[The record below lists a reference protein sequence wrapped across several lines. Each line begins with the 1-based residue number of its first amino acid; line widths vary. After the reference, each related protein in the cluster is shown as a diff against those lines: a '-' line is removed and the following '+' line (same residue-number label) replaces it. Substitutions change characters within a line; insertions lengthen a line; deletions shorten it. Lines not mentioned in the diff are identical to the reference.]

1 MEKGKYKK
9 KRKKYQIDREIEDVC
24 NRFEDADAL
33 KKDFEE
39 VKKIVENHYF
49 DLPKHFKET
58 VAFTFYAKMIAS
70 TAIGMHFALR
80 VLENKEAKEID
91 KILGYTTNYPK
102 ASADNT
108 IKRPTQRNL
117 KILMGIIETLGHRLK
132 KFRTPWEDVTTN
144 YRIDVN
150 KHIIDSFE
158 LFGYHF
164 EENET
169 VLEETEVTSQ
179 NTPSDQETLE
189 QENVV
194 KISLNGET
202 LFLPQNATMFEFLK
216 AVKTRTE
223 QEVTVTRMIET
234 EIEL

>member
-1 MEKGKYKK
+1 MAKGKYKK
-9 KRKKYQIDREIEDVC
+9 KRKKYQIDREIENVC
-24 NRFEDADAL
+24 NRFEDADDL

-39 VKKIVENHYF
+39 AKKIVENHYF

-91 KILGYTTNYPK
+91 EILGYTTNYPK

-117 KILMGIIETLGHRLK
+117 KILMGIIEALGNRLK

-164 EENET
+164 EEET
-169 VLEETEVTSQ
+169 TQ
-179 NTPSDQETLE
+179 NTLSFSE
-189 QENVV
+189 QKMEEEGLV
-194 KISLNGET
+194 KVSLNGEVV
-202 LFLPQNATMFEFLK
+202 FLDKNATMFEFLK
-216 AVKTRTE
+216 AVKERTE
-223 QEVTVTRMIET
+223 QTVTVTRMVET

>member
-1 MEKGKYKK
+1 MAKGKYKN

-33 KKDFEE
+33 KKDFAEA
-39 VKKIVENHYF
+39 KKIVKNNYF
-49 DLPKHFKET
+49 GFPKHFKET

-80 VLENKEAKEID
+80 VLENKEAKEVD
-91 KILGYTTNYPK
+91 EILGYTINYPK
-102 ASADNT
+102 VSADNT

-117 KILMGIIETLGHRLK
+117 KILMGIIEALGHRLK
-132 KFRTPWEDVTTN
+132 KFKTPWEDVTTN

-150 KHIIDSFE
+150 KHLIDSFE

-164 EENET
+164 EEET
-169 VLEETEVTSQ
+169 TQ
-179 NTPSDQETLE
+179 NTLSFSEPKMEEEGL
-189 QENVV
+189 V
-194 KISLNGET
+194 KVSLNGEVV
-202 LFLPQNATMFEFLK
+202 FLDKNATMFEFLK
-216 AVKTRTE
+216 AVKTRTG

-234 EIEL
+234 EVEL

>member
-1 MEKGKYKK
+1 MAKGKYKK
-9 KRKKYQIDREIEDVC
+9 KRKKYQIDREIENVC

-39 VKKIVENHYF
+39 AKKIVENHYF
-49 DLPKHFKET
+49 DIPKYFKET

-117 KILMGIIETLGHRLK
+117 KILMGIIEALGHRLK

-164 EENET
+164 EEET
-169 VLEETEVTSQ
+169 TQ
-179 NTPSDQETLE
+179 NTLSFSE
-189 QENVV
+189 QKAEEEGLV
-194 KISLNGET
+194 KVSLNGEVV
-202 LFLPQNATMFEFLK
+202 FLDKNATMFEFLK
-216 AVKTRTE
+216 AVKERTE
-223 QEVTVTRMIET
+223 QTVTVTRMVET

>member
-1 MEKGKYKK
+1 MAKGKYKK
-9 KRKKYQIDREIEDVC
+9 KRKKYQIDREIENVC

-39 VKKIVENHYF
+39 AKKIVENHYF

-91 KILGYTTNYPK
+91 EILGYTTNYPK

-117 KILMGIIETLGHRLK
+117 KILMGIIEALGNRLK

-164 EENET
+164 EEET
-169 VLEETEVTSQ
+169 TQ
-179 NTPSDQETLE
+179 NTLSFSE
-189 QENVV
+189 QKVEEEGLV
-194 KISLNGET
+194 KVSLNGEVV
-202 LFLPQNATMFEFLK
+202 FLDKNATMFEFLK
-216 AVKTRTE
+216 AVKERTK
-223 QEVTVTRMIET
+223 QTVTVTKMIET

>member
-1 MEKGKYKK
+1 MAKGKYKK
-9 KRKKYQIDREIEDVC
+9 RQKKYQIDREIENVC

-39 VKKIVENHYF
+39 AKKIVENHYF

-70 TAIGMHFALR
+70 TAIGMHFALS
-80 VLENKEAKEID
+80 VLEKKEAKKID
-91 KILGYTTNYPK
+91 EILGYTTNYPK
-102 ASADNT
+102 ASAENT

-117 KILMGIIETLGHRLK
+117 KILMGIIGALGHRLK

-158 LFGYHF
+158 MFGYTF
-164 EENET
+164 EDDEA
-169 VLEETEVTSQ
+169 VVKETEDVSQ
-179 NTPSDQETLE
+179 NTTIGQEVME
-189 QENVV
+189 QEAVV
-194 KISLNGET
+194 KVSLNGET
-202 LFLPQNATMFEFLK
+202 LFLPQNATMLEFLK

-223 QEVTVTRMIET
+223 QKVTVTRMIET
-234 EIEL
+234 EIEI

>member
-1 MEKGKYKK
+1 MAKGKYKN

-33 KKDFEE
+33 KKDFAEA
-39 VKKIVENHYF
+39 KKIVKNNYF
-49 DLPKHFKET
+49 DFPKHFKET

-80 VLENKEAKEID
+80 VLENKEAKEVD
-91 KILGYTTNYPK
+91 EILGYTINYPK

-117 KILMGIIETLGHRLK
+117 KILMGIVEALGHRLK
-132 KFRTPWEDVTTN
+132 KFKTPWEDVTTN

-150 KHIIDSFE
+150 KHLIDSFE

-164 EENET
+164 EEET
-169 VLEETEVTSQ
+169 TQ
-179 NTPSDQETLE
+179 NTLSFSEPKMEEEGL
-189 QENVV
+189 V
-194 KISLNGET
+194 KVSLNGEVV
-202 LFLPQNATMFEFLK
+202 FLDKNATMFEFLK

>member
-1 MEKGKYKK
+1 MAKGKYKN

-33 KKDFEE
+33 KKDFAEAR
-39 VKKIVENHYF
+39 KAFDNHYF
-49 DLPKHFKET
+49 DFYKFFKET
-58 VAFTFYAKMIAS
+58 VAFTFYAKMLAS
-70 TAIGMHFALR
+70 TFKGMHHALR
-80 VLENKEAKEID
+80 VLEKKESREID
-91 KILGYTTNYPK
+91 RILGYKTGYPR
-102 ASADNT
+102 ASADNV
-108 IKRPTQRNL
+108 INRPTQRNL
-117 KILMGIIETLGHRLK
+117 KILLGIIEAIGHRLN
-132 KFRTPWEDVTTN
+132 KFETPWGEVVTN

-169 VLEETEVTSQ
+169 VLEEMEVTSQ
-179 NTPSDQETLE
+179 NTASDQETLE

-202 LFLPQNATMFEFLK
+202 LFLPQNASMFEFLK

>member
-1 MEKGKYKK
+1 MAKGKYKK

-33 KKDFEE
+33 KKDFAEA
-39 VKKIVENHYF
+39 KKVIENNYY
-49 DLPKHFKET
+49 DIPKHFKET
-58 VAFTFYAKMIAS
+58 VAFTFYAKMLAAS
-70 TAIGMHFALR
+70 ANGMHFALR
-80 VLENKEAKEID
+80 VLEGKEGREID
-91 KILGYTTNYPK
+91 EILGYTNYYPR

-108 IKRPTQRNL
+108 IKKPTQRNL
-117 KILMGIIETLGHRLK
+117 KILMGIIEPMPHSLK
-132 KFRTPWEDVTTN
+132 KYKTPWEEVTTN

-150 KHIIDSFE
+150 KHLIDSFE
-158 LFGYHF
+158 MFGYNF
-164 EENET
+164 EENKT
-169 VLEETEVTSQ
+169 GLEETA
-179 NTPSDQETLE
+179 E
-189 QENVV
+189 QEGVV

-202 LFLPQNATMFEFLK
+202 LLLPQNATMFEFLK

>member
-1 MEKGKYKK
+1 MAKGKYKN
-9 KRKKYQIDREIEDVC
+9 KRKKHLIDREIEDVC
-24 NRFEDADAL
+24 NRFEDAEAL
-33 KKDFEE
+33 KKDFAEARK
-39 VKKIVENHYF
+39 VFDNHYF
-49 DLPKHFKET
+49 DFHKFFKET

-70 TAIGMHFALR
+70 TFKGMHHALR
-80 VLENKEAKEID
+80 VLEKKESREID
-91 KILGYTTNYPK
+91 RILGYKTGYPR
-102 ASADNT
+102 ASADNV
-108 IKRPTQRNL
+108 INRPTQRNL
-117 KILMGIIETLGHRLK
+117 KILLGIIEAIRHRLN
-132 KFRTPWEDVTTN
+132 KFETPWGEVVTN

-150 KHIIDSFE
+150 KHMIDSFE

-169 VLEETEVTSQ
+169 VSEETEVTSQ

-202 LFLPQNATMFEFLK
+202 LFLPQNASMFEFLK

>member
-1 MEKGKYKK
+1 MAKGKYKK

-91 KILGYTTNYPK
+91 EVLGYTTNYPK

-117 KILMGIIETLGHRLK
+117 KILMGIIEALGHRLK

-164 EENET
+164 EEET
-169 VLEETEVTSQ
+169 TQ
-179 NTPSDQETLE
+179 NTLSFSE
-189 QENVV
+189 QKMEEEGLV
-194 KISLNGET
+194 KVSLNGEVV
-202 LFLPQNATMFEFLK
+202 FLDKNATMFDFLK
-216 AVKTRTE
+216 AVKERTE
-223 QEVTVTRMIET
+223 QTVTVTRMVET

>member
-1 MEKGKYKK
+1 MAKGKYKK
-9 KRKKYQIDREIEDVC
+9 KRKKYQIDREIENVC
-24 NRFEDADAL
+24 NRFEDADDL

-39 VKKIVENHYF
+39 AKKIVENHYF
-49 DLPKHFKET
+49 DLSKHFKET

-91 KILGYTTNYPK
+91 EILGYTTNYPK

-117 KILMGIIETLGHRLK
+117 KILMGIIEALGNRLK

-164 EENET
+164 EEKT
-169 VLEETEVTSQ
+169 TQ
-179 NTPSDQETLE
+179 NTLSFCE
-189 QENVV
+189 QKVEEEGVV
-194 KISLNGET
+194 KVSLNGEVV
-202 LFLPQNATMFEFLK
+202 FLDKNATMFEFLK
-216 AVKTRTE
+216 AVKERTK
-223 QEVTVTRMIET
+223 QTVTVTKMIET

>member
-1 MEKGKYKK
+1 MAKGKYKK

-33 KKDFEE
+33 KKDFAEA
-39 VKKIVENHYF
+39 KKVFENHYF
-49 DLPKHFKET
+49 DFHKYFKET
-58 VAFTFYAKMIAS
+58 VAFTFYAKILGATS
-70 TAIGMHFALR
+70 IGMHYALR
-80 VLENKEAKEID
+80 ILEGKEAKEID
-91 KILGYTTNYPK
+91 KILGYTLNYPRV
-102 ASADNT
+102 SADNA

-117 KILMGIIETLGHRLK
+117 KILMGIIESLGHGLK
-132 KFRTPWEDVTTN
+132 KFKTPWEEVITN

-164 EENET
+164 EDNQT
-169 VLEETEVTSQ
+169 VLEETEDISQ
-179 NTPSDQETLE
+179 NTTSGQEVME

-216 AVKTRTE
+216 VVKTRTE

-234 EIEL
+234 KIEL